1 MNVIEMVNDI
11 AKNLIEFSEEIK
23 SSRESLTAE
32 QIDVILEETN
42 VQVLDE
48 CRKITNTINDVLDGK
63 SELSALKQEQIR
75 ILIEKATKEE
85 SKINEIQDALNSLLR
100 LAEAADKDLNI
111 EFFKTLFIEMFEL
124 IIILMMKMK
133 PNQSEEFAQV
143 LQNLDKGK
151 LC

>member
-32 QIDVILEETN
+32 QIDAILSETRTEVLEECQRLTK
-42 VQVLDE
+42 V
-48 CRKITNTINDVLDGK
+48 ITDVIDGTSDL
-63 SELSALKQEQIR
+63 SELKQEQIR
-75 ILIEKATKEE
+75 ILIEKANQEETKT
-85 SKINEIQDALNSLLR
+85 SEIQDALNSLLR
-100 LAEAADKDLNI
+100 LAEAADKDLNL
-111 EFFKTLFIEMFEL
+111 ESFKALFIEMFEL
-124 IIILMMKMK
+124 IIILMIKIK
-133 PNQSEEFAQV
+133 PNQEEEFDQV

>member
-23 SSRESLTAE
+23 SSRESLTSD
-32 QIDVILEETN
+32 QIDGILEETN

-48 CRKITNTINDVLDGK
+48 CKKITNTIIDVLDGK

-75 ILIEKATKEE
+75 ILIEKANQEE
-85 SKINEIQDALNSLLR
+85 SNIDEIQNALNSLLR
-100 LAEAADKDLNI
+100 LAEAADKDLNL
-111 EFFKTLFIEMFEL
+111 EFFKALFIEMFEL
-124 IIILMMKMK
+124 IIILMMKIK
-133 PNQSEEFAQV
+133 PNQEEEFAQV

>member
-11 AKNLIEFSEEIK
+11 AKDLVQFSEGIK
-23 SSRESLTAE
+23 ENRGTLTNE
-32 QIDVILEETN
+32 QINEILEETN

-48 CRKITNTINDVLDGK
+48 CRKITNTIIDVIDGK

-75 ILIEKATKEE
+75 ILIEKANQEE
-85 SKINEIQDALNSLLR
+85 SNIDEIQNALNSLLR
-100 LAEAADKDLNI
+100 LAEAADKDLNL
-111 EFFKTLFIEMFEL
+111 EFFKALFIEMFEL
-124 IIILMMKMK
+124 IIILMMKIK
-133 PNQSEEFAQV
+133 PNQEEEFAQV

>member
-23 SSRESLTAE
+23 SSRESSTAE

-124 IIILMMKMK
+124 IIILMIKIK
-133 PNQSEEFAQV
+133 PNQEEEFAQV

>member
-11 AKNLIEFSEEIK
+11 AKDLIEFSEEIK
-23 SSRESLTAE
+23 SSRESLTSD
-32 QIDVILEETN
+32 QIDGILEETN

-48 CRKITNTINDVLDGK
+48 CKKITNTIIDVLDGK

-75 ILIEKATKEE
+75 ILIEKANQEE
-85 SKINEIQDALNSLLR
+85 SNIDEIQNALNSLLR

-111 EFFKTLFIEMFEL
+111 EFFKTLFIEVFEL

-133 PNQSEEFAQV
+133 PNQSEELNQV
-143 LQNLDKGK
+143 LQNLKY
-151 LC
+151 

>member
-11 AKNLIEFSEEIK
+11 AKDLVQFSEGIK
-23 SSRESLTAE
+23 ENRGTLTNE
-32 QIDVILEETN
+32 QINEILAETK
-42 VQVLDE
+42 VQVLEE
-48 CRKITNTINDVLDGK
+48 CRKETNSIIDVLDGK

-75 ILIEKATKEE
+75 ILIEKANQEE
-85 SKINEIQDALNSLLR
+85 SNIDEIQNALNSLLR

-133 PNQSEEFAQV
+133 PNQSEEFNQV
-143 LQNLDKGK
+143 LQNLKY
-151 LC
+151 